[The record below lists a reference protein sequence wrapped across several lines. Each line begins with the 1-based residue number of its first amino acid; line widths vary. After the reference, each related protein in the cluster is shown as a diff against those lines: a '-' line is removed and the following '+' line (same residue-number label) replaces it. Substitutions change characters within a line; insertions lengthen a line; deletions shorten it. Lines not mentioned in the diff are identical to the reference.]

1 MPHGMSRQLTF
12 GPPIDRLLDRLYEL
26 HTSQDA
32 ALGEYFSAR
41 AAEGSLDFNSFDE
54 RTNVFLRD
62 KLIALDPVKAEFC
75 YQLCRALRATRVIE
89 AGTSFGV
96 STIHL
101 ALAVRDNARDAQ
113 TRGAD
118 AIVIATEHEPDKAQR
133 ARAHFRE
140 AGVADLIDLREG
152 AVVVCDNT
160 EQFRDAYAEYFE
172 FIRDRRNRLQTLTLP
187 YPGGLEFTVRV

>member
-12 GPPIDRLLDRLYEL
+12 GPPIDGLLDRLYEL

-75 YQLCRALRATRVIE
+75 YQVCRALRATRVIE

-187 YPGGLEFTVRV
+187 FPGGLEFTVRV